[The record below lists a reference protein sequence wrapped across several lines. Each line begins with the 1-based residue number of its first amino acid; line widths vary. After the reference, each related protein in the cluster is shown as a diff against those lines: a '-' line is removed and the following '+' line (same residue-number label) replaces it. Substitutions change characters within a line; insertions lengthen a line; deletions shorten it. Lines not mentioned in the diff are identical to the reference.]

1 MDREWRRSRYLC
13 GSRLHDSL
21 LPFFHKQQE
30 EFMGSLWQSL
40 INNRILLTGGAAWA
54 LSQVL
59 KILIHMAVHRE
70 FVLERLFGDGG
81 MPSSHSATVSS
92 VAVKTGLLCGWD
104 SPVFA
109 LAAIL
114 AIIVMHDAMGV
125 RLETGKQAK
134 AINEII
140 EHLISEEDMSF
151 GPDQALKEFV
161 GHTPLQV
168 AGGCLLGIIVGL
180 FVM

>member
-1 MDREWRRSRYLC
+1 MENTI
-13 GSRLHDSL
+13 RLL
-21 LPFFHKQQE
+21 L
-30 EFMGSLWQSL
+30 S
-40 INNRILLTGGAAWA
+40 N
-54 LSQVL
+54 
-59 KILIHMAVHRE
+59 KILITGIVAWGISQILKIIIYAIINRE

-81 MPSSHSATVSS
+81 MPSSHSATVTS
-92 VAVKTGLLCGWD
+92 VAIASGRVCGWD

-109 LAAIL
+109 VSVIL

-140 EHLISEEDMSF
+140 EHLLNSDAVDLT
-151 GPDQALKEFV
+151 PDKVLKEFV

-168 AGGCLLGIIVGL
+168 AVGFILGVIVA
-180 FVM
+180 MTI